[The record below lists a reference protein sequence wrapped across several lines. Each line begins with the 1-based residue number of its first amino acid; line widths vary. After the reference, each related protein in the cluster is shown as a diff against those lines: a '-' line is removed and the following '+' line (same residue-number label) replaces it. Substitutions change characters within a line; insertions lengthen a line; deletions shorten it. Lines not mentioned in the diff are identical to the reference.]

1 MDNKRPGGVR
11 TNAMRGKELPEQTD
25 AGTFESVYADY
36 ADTILNLAWRMTANE
51 DVARDLTQ
59 DIFIKVYQNLDRFE
73 GRSSVYTWIYRIAVN
88 HIYNHLKKERR
99 HRWVDLLDATVSEAV
114 QDDDAGLGGLS
125 APEAAADRLMEDAE
139 RAGVVWRAVTAL
151 PPKYRVPIVLYH
163 YQGMSYKEIAAAA
176 ELSMS
181 AVEARIHRGRKKL
194 VKLLEP
200 WMDRI

>member
-1 MDNKRPGGVR
+1 
-11 TNAMRGKELPEQTD
+11 LPEKTD
-25 AGTFESVYADY
+25 ANTFESVYATY
-36 ADTILNLAWRMTANE
+36 ADNILNLAWRMTANE
-51 DVARDLTQ
+51 DIARDLTQ

-99 HRWVDLLDATVSEAV
+99 RRWVDLLDTTVSEAV
-114 QDDDAGLGGLS
+114 QDDAAGPSSLS
-125 APEAAADRLMEDAE
+125 EPAAAADRLLEDAE
-139 RAGVVWRAVTAL
+139 RADVVWRAVTAL

-163 YQGMSYKEIAAAA
+163 YQGMSYKDIAAASD
-176 ELSMS
+176 LSMS

-200 WMDRI
+200 WIDRI